1 MEMKGKRAGDRIDL
15 EIPIEVAG
23 TDCSGC
29 QFFDR
34 TRTVA
39 IGRHG
44 GKIGL
49 ERKPVSHQEVTICC
63 VATGRKADACI
74 VGLLGTGK
82 GIYFYGV
89 KFLGEADN
97 IWDFEF
103 PPLTEPEGAIGRIHL
118 ECIACT
124 TREVIGLT
132 DFELE
137 VLEVNGS
144 ISRSCKVCREF
155 SLWQKS
161 SEDTRESETPT
172 PASSPTIPAQRQE
185 RRHEPRRGMQV
196 MACIRTTRLGQ
207 DLVKTRDVSR
217 RGLSFASP
225 WEYVRG
231 EAIEVAVPYSAGGGN
246 IYLSA
251 RIVRLQISPSE
262 GTRIYGVAF
271 LQS

>member
-1 MEMKGKRAGDRIDL
+1 M
-15 EIPIEVAG
+15 
-23 TDCSGC
+23 
-29 QFFDR
+29 
-34 TRTVA
+34 A

-49 ERKPVSHQEVTICC
+49 KRKLVSHQELAIRCL
-63 VATGRKADACI
+63 ATGRKADACI

-97 IWDFEF
+97 IWDVEF
-103 PPLTEPEGAIGRIHL
+103 PPLTEPEGAIRRIHL

-124 TREVIGLT
+124 TREAIGLT

-144 ISRSCKVCREF
+144 ISRSCKVCRDV

-161 SEDTRESETPT
+161 TEDTRETETPT
-172 PASSPTIPAQRQE
+172 PGSSPTVPGQRQE
-185 RRHEPRRGMQV
+185 RRHEPRREMQV

-207 DLVKTRDVSR
+207 DMVKTRDVSR
-217 RGLSFASP
+217 RGLSFASL
-225 WEYVRG
+225 WEYERG

-246 IYLSA
+246 IFMAA
-251 RIVRLQISPSE
+251 RIVRIQILPSE
-262 GTRIYGVAF
+262 ETRVYGVAF
-271 LQS
+271 LRS